1 MMVVLEV
8 ILVVST
14 GVMASDVVVEMEVE
28 VEVVTSSN
36 VVDYMEH

>member
-1 MMVVLEV
+1 MVVLEV